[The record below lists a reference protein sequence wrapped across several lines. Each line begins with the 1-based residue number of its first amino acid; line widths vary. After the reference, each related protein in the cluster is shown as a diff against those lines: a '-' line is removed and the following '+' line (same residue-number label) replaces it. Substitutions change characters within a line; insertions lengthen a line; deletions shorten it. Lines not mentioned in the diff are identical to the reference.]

1 MANMRAF
8 QACDESSILSART
21 NKTSHLMC
29 GFLLAYDT
37 IKKMIK
43 AVVIDIDDTLCLT
56 ETASFE
62 IENTALELMGL
73 PPMSRQIHIDT
84 WGQPMPKVI
93 NVRSPGID
101 ADRFMPIYL
110 PTIQEFVASGRL
122 DAIPAENYETLDKLI
137 EMDKDIMI
145 LTSRTYVELKHLLEP
160 DHLLTNRLKAFYHKD
175 NIEFCKPDPRAFDKL
190 LSDHDLEPTDCVYI
204 GDSISD
210 AKSAT
215 TAGLHFIAS
224 LESGLRT
231 KSDFKDFQV
240 DAFVDKFTDIITAIS
255 KIK

>member
-1 MANMRAF
+1 
-8 QACDESSILSART
+8 
-21 NKTSHLMC
+21 
-29 GFLLAYDT
+29 
-37 IKKMIK
+37 MIK

-62 IENTALELMGL
+62 IENTAIERMGRPLM
-73 PPMSRQIHIDT
+73 PRQIHIDT

-93 NVRSPGID
+93 AVRSPGID
-101 ADRFMPIYL
+101 INKFMSIYL
-110 PTIQEFVASGRL
+110 PTIQEFVISGRL
-122 DAIPAENYETLDKLI
+122 DAIPPENYATLDKLI
-137 EMDKDIMI
+137 KTGKDIMI

-175 NIEFCKPDPRAFDKL
+175 NIEFCKPDPRAFDELLAEHKL
-190 LSDHDLEPTDCVYI
+190 KPSECVYI
-204 GDSISD
+204 GDSIGD

-215 TAGLHFIAS
+215 AAGLHFIAS

-231 KSDFKDFQV
+231 KKDFKDFPV
-240 DAFVDKFTDIITAIS
+240 DAFVDKFTDIIPAIS